1 MKKEEMVLNPHGVK
15 SKKCCASFRHKNIG
29 KSENQRICM
38 LGEGEVKKNYL
49 CSDWEM
55 SDTCKE
61 YKMDNQGRIK
71 KPHYIAWMKQQV
83 SEINKRDITEEE
95 AVKILEERNQ
105 PVKVKMNIA
114 ERAKQALI
122 SELPGIYEKKVGERY
137 V

>member
-1 MKKEEMVLNPHGVK
+1 MNKKEMVLNSHGVRI
-15 SKKCCASFRHKNIG
+15 KKCCASCQHKNIG

-38 LGEGEVKKNYL
+38 LGEGEVKKTYL
-49 CSDWEM
+49 CADWEM

-61 YKMDNQGRIK
+61 YKMNAQGRIK
-71 KPHYIAWMKQQV
+71 KPHYIEWMKQRV

-105 PVKVKMNIA
+105 PVKVKTNIA

-122 SELPGIYEKKVGERY
+122 SELPKRYEKNVGERY